1 MSETNI
7 AEVIN
12 TGIQIEGEG
21 LKVYEDAAA
30 RSTHPFA
37 KQMFA
42 SLANDERRH
51 AEWFRRL
58 GEDMGVAASLL
69 KVGAPDDFKK
79 SIQGIFKELR
89 EQIEGKPA
97 DTNDVEVIR
106 VALGLEEKS
115 YDLYSGAA
123 ENASGDVK
131 DVLLRIAAE
140 ENNHYKILDDV
151 LLYLTDPEKWNI
163 KEENPVI
170 DG

>member
-1 MSETNI
+1 MSKTKI

-12 TGIQIEGEG
+12 TGIEIEGEG

-30 RSTHPFA
+30 RSTNPFT

-58 GEDMGVAASLL
+58 GEDVGVAGSLL

-79 SIQGIFKELR
+79 RIQGVFKELR

-97 DTNDVEVIR
+97 EARDVEAIEI
-106 VALGLEEKS
+106 ALGLEEKS
-115 YDLYSGAA
+115 YDLYAGAA
-123 ENASGDVK
+123 KDASGDVK
-131 DVLLRIAAE
+131 DVLQRIAAE
-140 ENNHYKILDDV
+140 ENNHYKVLDDV